1 MQDDTKESPEDSA
14 TVLDH
19 QLYCLS
25 AVAVGS
31 TPASSKSLQ
40 LWVLMQGHSL
50 MFLVDSGSSSCFID
64 RSIADQLTG
73 QASLPTP
80 ACVQVAGGDVL

>member
-1 MQDDTKESPEDSA
+1 
-14 TVLDH
+14 
-19 QLYCLS
+19 
-25 AVAVGS
+25 
-31 TPASSKSLQ
+31 
-40 LWVLMQGHSL
+40 